1 MPAEN
6 AQEIK
11 PSAPAAPAGN
21 SLLTTNADPFT
32 REDIEHRDGKVK
44 SEAPTADLEDDAVDA
59 AQVDD
64 EPKGEAEPADE
75 PAAEPKP
82 EAAEDRDELVKL
94 AKEMLRPKTTAP
106 KAGESGLTPEQV
118 AKYVGE
124 NVGAIEA
131 EFKAEYGD
139 DRGAAMTKALQDTLA
154 KIITPA
160 LQDVETIR
168 KTEEVRRIH
177 NTISRAVAGMD
188 DEAKAMYGV
197 DVATATE
204 AQIDAREETR
214 TVAVG
219 ILNLWISQGKP
230 QDTDEA
236 WRRAHAIVKAANADT
251 DETPKPKS
259 KNDSLAERA
268 RARHNSRTI
277 APTHQKPEDDEV
289 ASEGLSL
296 REQTIAA
303 LKRQRRRM
311 G

>member
-11 PSAPAAPAGN
+11 PSTPAAQVGN
-21 SLLTTNADPFT
+21 SLLSSNADPFT
-32 REDIEHRDGKVK
+32 AEDVAHRDGKAK
-44 SEAPTADLEDDAVDA
+44 SEAPTVDLEDDAVDA

-64 EPKGEAEPADE
+64 EPKAED
-75 PAAEPKP
+75 AED
-82 EAAEDRDELVKL
+82 AEDRTELVKL

-160 LQDVETIR
+160 FQDVETIR
-168 KTEEVRRIH
+168 QQEQVRQIH

-188 DEAKAMYGV
+188 DDAKARYGV
-197 DVATATE
+197 DAYTATDE
-204 AQIDAREETR
+204 QIDAREETR
-214 TVAVG
+214 AVAAS
-219 ILNLWISQGKP
+219 ILDRWIKEGKP
-230 QDTDEA
+230 QDTAKA
-236 WRRAHAIVKAANADT
+236 WRQAHAIVIAADT
-251 DETPKPKS
+251 DETPKPKP

>member
-6 AQEIK
+6 APEIK
-11 PSAPAAPAGN
+11 TSVPAAPVGN

-32 REDIEHRDGKVK
+32 REDVEHRDGKIK

-64 EPKGEAEPADE
+64 EPKADADDETAETAAEPKAEPADE
-75 PAAEPKP
+75 QA
-82 EAAEDRDELVKL
+82 ELVKL
-94 AKEMLRPKTTAP
+94 AKELMRPKGATTKGTP
-106 KAGESGLTPEQV
+106 AGISPEQV
-118 AKYVGE
+118 AKYVGQ

-131 EFKAEYGD
+131 EFKAEYGE

-160 LQDVETIR
+160 FQDVETIR
-168 KTEEVRRIH
+168 QQEQVRQIH
-177 NTISRAVAGMD
+177 DTISRAVAGMD
-188 DEAKAMYGV
+188 DNAKARYGV
-197 DVATATE
+197 DAYTATE

-214 TVAVG
+214 ELAAS
-219 ILNLWISQGKP
+219 ILDRWIKDGKP
-230 QDTDEA
+230 QDPAKA
-236 WRRAHAIVKAANADT
+236 WRQAHAIVIAADT
-251 DETPKPKS
+251 DETPAPKPKT
-259 KNDSLAERA
+259 DSLAERA

-289 ASEGLSL
+289 ASEGMSL